1 MEKKDVIEFFDKLA
15 PEWDS
20 QQIPKDEIIN
30 TILDN
35 AKVHSGIKVL
45 DVACG
50 TGILFPYYLERGITD
65 IVGID
70 ISKEMIKIA
79 EDKFKEE
86 PYIRVICGDVET
98 EDFTET
104 FDTVMI
110 YNAFPH
116 FPDSRNLMSVV
127 SGLLS
132 PGGRICIAHSM
143 SRETVDAHHHGCACH
158 VSMGLMEAHELKDLM
173 EPYFNV
179 DLVISDEKMY
189 QVSGVKTA

>member
-98 EDFTET
+98 KDFTET

-116 FPDSRNLMSVV
+116 FPDPRNLMSVV

-189 QVSGVKTA
+189 QVSGVKTS

>member
-35 AKVHSGIKVL
+35 AKIHSGIKVL

-50 TGILFPYYLERGITD
+50 TGILFSYYLERGITD

-70 ISKEMIKIA
+70 ISKEMAAKAIEKYK
-79 EDKFKEE
+79 DN
-86 PYIRVICGDVET
+86 PHIRVICGDVET
-98 EDFTET
+98 ENFTET

-116 FPDSRNLMSVV
+116 FPDPKRLISIV

-173 EPYFNV
+173 QPYFDV
-179 DLVISDEKMY
+179 DVVISDDRMY
-189 QVSGVKTA
+189 QVAGVKTA

>member
-116 FPDSRNLMSVV
+116 FPDPRNLMSVV

-143 SRETVDAHHHGCACH
+143 SRETVDAHHRGCACH